1 MWSRLYGAVLKREM
15 PCVEIISG
23 VHSLDNCYRLVPDA
37 NIVCNKIRLPH
48 KDLWH
53 QKLGHDSYKDLWIV
67 S

>member
-1 MWSRLYGAVLKREM
+1 M

-23 VHSLDNCYRLVPDA
+23 VHTLDNCYKLVPDA

-53 QKLGHDSYKDLWIV
+53 QKLGHDSYKDL
-67 S
+67 